1 MRPIAVSGLGATAE
15 ETQEAE
21 LRANAQETRVKYDY
35 YMALAPNDKHGNPG
49 LPADRDG
56 NVSAED
62 AIEWGKQAL
71 ENYERSTGVKSSSSF
86 RTKIATANS
95 FRGLNLEQGNVGAA
109 AQILGDISGAAGNQ
123 YYSVSA
129 EAAVMTASQL
139 RDGKI
144 TEAEAAEMGTAIG
157 AVVGAAVC
165 QSVGVPAPIGAV
177 VGGYVGGGSAEII
190 HNVFA
195 GPSEEKL
202 QKAREARVRQVINHF
217 RFDAVAACDRFRLD
231 YWKQVD
237 EFVKAFAVGWTDAE
251 RSIGWR
257 FGLRWFE
264 PTDDAAFR
272 YKWDKQKMRADT
284 SRGIRRD
291 TKAAYDCQSVQLSTT
306 KGTQHTEWCT
316 SRCTKVYGCP
326 YPDLYQGVS
335 GGPTPTH
342 VVPGALEQG
351 IRVMH
356 ALAARGVVWLPP
368 RKQRQGDWMRP
379 LCEEYIPQVPSDAYQ
394 PANQYL
400 RERYRDN
407 VRTLLANLD
416 DQYRKFA
423 RARTWLMADLTRTIA
438 VVGSEHNLWIN
449 KARYIEDG
457 ATGGAVRKA
466 RKQSKQL
473 SNIVTG
479 VSLTAG
485 VALLGYA
492 VYRGTQ

>member
-15 ETQEAE
+15 QTQEAE
-21 LRANAQETRVKYDY
+21 LRSNAKGTRLKYDY
-35 YMALAPNDKHGNPG
+35 YMALAPNDKYGKPG
-49 LPADRDG
+49 LPADADG

-62 AIEWGKQAL
+62 AIAWGKQAL
-71 ENYERSTGVKSSSSF
+71 NNYESSTGVKTSSSF
-86 RTKIATANS
+86 KTKIATADD
-95 FRGLNLEQGNVGAA
+95 FRGLNLSQGNVAAA
-109 AQILGDISGAAGNQ
+109 AQILGDISGAAGNE
-123 YYSVSA
+123 YYSVST

-139 RDGKI
+139 RDGKL
-144 TEAEAAEMGTAIG
+144 TEQEAADMGTAIG
-157 AVVGAAVC
+157 AVAGAAVC
-165 QSVGVPAPIGAV
+165 QSIGVPAPIGAV
-177 VGGYVGGGSAEII
+177 VGGYVGGGSAEIL

-195 GPSEEKL
+195 GASEEKL
-202 QKAREARVRQVINHF
+202 KKAREARVRQAINHF

-237 EFVKAFAVGWTDAE
+237 KFVKAFAIGWTDAE

-264 PTDDAAFR
+264 PTDDPSFR
-272 YKWDKQKMRADT
+272 YKWNKQQLIAE
-284 SRGIRRD
+284 SGRGIRRD
-291 TKAAYDCQSVQLSTT
+291 TEAAFDCRSVQISTT
-306 KGTQHTEWCT
+306 KGTKHTEWCT
-316 SRCTKVYGCP
+316 SRCPMVYGCP
-326 YPDLYQGVS
+326 YPDLYQGVA

-342 VVPGALEQG
+342 VVPGALEEG

-368 RKQRQGDWMRP
+368 RDERQGDWLRP
-379 LCEEYIPQVPSDAYQ
+379 LCEEYVPRVPSDAYV
-394 PANQYL
+394 PANQHL
-400 RERYRDN
+400 RKRYRDD
-407 VRTLLANLD
+407 VGTLLANLD
-416 DQYRKFA
+416 DQYRKFVQ
-423 RARTWLMADLTRTIA
+423 ARTWLLADLTRTIA
-438 VVGSEHNLWIN
+438 VVGSEHNLWVN

-466 RKQSKQL
+466 RQQSKQL

-492 VYRGTQ
+492 VYRGTR